1 MSVQLLFYCKKGVPE
16 TNQTII
22 NAYQVKKKQD
32 KLQEKAKGQLWL
44 LSKSYFNRHLY
55 FTMISLSQFNDDKKI
70 LFKTASF
77 ADLKQFRREC
87 LLTPINISL
96 SLSIVVLSKSVI
108 LITHEH

>member
-16 TNQTII
+16 QTKPLLMHIK
-22 NAYQVKKKQD
+22 AKKQD

-55 FTMISLSQFNDDKKI
+55 FTMISLSQFNDHKKI

-87 LLTPINISL
+87 LLTLINISL